1 MLTLFI
7 LKMGRFQTFRD
18 GALRSG
24 NCGQG
29 SGGKKA
35 ATTENSHR
43 VKPGCSGR
51 PEDRGGVL
59 GVQHHRAVHQ
69 PACRV
74 QFQKVPEGYRRVGG
88 DAFSGENHTSRG
100 LRTNSPSDIKAQET
114 KKKKGK
120 KQSTGDCGRQNI

>member
-1 MLTLFI
+1 MLFTLFI

-35 ATTENSHR
+35 ASQENSHR
-43 VKPGCSGR
+43 VSLAAQEAV
-51 PEDRGGVL
+51 EDRGGSS
-59 GVQHHRAVHQ
+59 GSNTIRCA
-69 PACRV
+69 PASM
-74 QFQKVPEGYRRVGG
+74 QSSVPERSRGYREWVGMPFQVRTTHLG
-88 DAFSGENHTSRG
+88 G

-114 KKKKGK
+114 KKKKRK
-120 KQSTGDCGRQNI
+120 KK